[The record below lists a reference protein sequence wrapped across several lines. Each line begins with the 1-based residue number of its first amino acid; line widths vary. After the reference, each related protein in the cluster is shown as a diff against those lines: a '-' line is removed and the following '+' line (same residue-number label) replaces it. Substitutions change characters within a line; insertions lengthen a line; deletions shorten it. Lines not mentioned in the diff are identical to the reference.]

1 MIDRL
6 GGTGS
11 RDVDEDF
18 DDVSDF
24 DPSEPPPSPVGQM
37 SAAAVRAY
45 NHWASLLGEF
55 DLPLVADLDPD
66 ALPDFGFFVL
76 ARPTGGIDDLQLR
89 CGARAASEG

>member
-6 GGTGS
+6 GGFFGS

-18 DDVSDF
+18 DDDIEDF
-24 DPSEPPPSPVGQM
+24 DPVPEPPPSPVGQDERRM
-37 SAAAVRAY
+37 QVRAY

-66 ALPDFGFFVL
+66 ALPDFGFYWPVCYNDPRRRL
-76 ARPTGGIDDLQLR
+76 S
-89 CGARAASEG
+89 ASG